1 MGLGVVFAE
10 WHLGLLGGDGFV
22 DRRQRVL
29 ARQQNGDGVIW
40 LRLAVLRMWREKSP
54 GGPEQGPECGRQ
66 QSVVDRL

>member
-29 ARQQNGDGVIW
+29 ARQQNGDGVICSVW
-40 LRLAVLRMWREKSP
+40 PFV
-54 GGPEQGPECGRQ
+54 GGCA
-66 QSVVDRL
+66 S